1 MKAKAEAQF
10 HKAELC
16 FPQDCVHFPQSLKD
30 KNDSW
35 PDVRSVTKSLHIA
48 NAFVSWPGKLKT

>member
-10 HKAELC
+10 HKAELS
-16 FPQDCVHFPQSLKD
+16 FPWNCVHVPQSLKD
-30 KNDSW
+30 KNDLW

-48 NAFVSWPGKLKT
+48 NAFVSRPVKLKT